1 MCLPRLWLVQALG
14 KWLGVRWRNSWD
26 QSVQGGAESG
36 CGAWMGQEILRH
48 ADEQV
53 PPSGGGNKEDIAQEV
68 VPWES
73 YPQEVVPWESHP

>member
-1 MCLPRLWLVQALG
+1 
-14 KWLGVRWRNSWD
+14 
-26 QSVQGGAESG
+26 
-36 CGAWMGQEILRH
+36 MGQEILRH